1 MFDDTSKDKGVVKSY
16 IVPPTNH
23 VRLHF
28 IYILSKTKQHFKLVG
43 ENFNHL
49 RALFHNV
56 FLFFRI
62 VRIYYSL
69 FHLFHVGSRCNQ
81 SKYSSLSSMC
91 HIASRTQTEPNR
103 CDD

>member
-69 FHLFHVGSRCNQ
+69 FHLFHVRIRGATSPNTP
-81 SKYSSLSSMC
+81 LSPPCVISPPV
-91 HIASRTQTEPNR
+91 QP
-103 CDD
+103 